1 MKWEEGEWKER
12 DREETKAKQGRGHL
26 KGWGGSWRTVAGHGA
41 CEPGIFTS
49 RKRHEAQ
56 SGVRTEKERPKKK
69 QQSIHQR
76 RNESITS
83 VEPWQSK
90 CLPEIPAWG
99 FLMYSKICSDL
110 CAHICLPTYGHINLC
125 LRICT
130 SAHKDMHKCPC
141 SQHISPVHSSSFS
154 CRTPSPLSTQSFAPA
169 SRDFWLV

>member
-12 DREETKAKQGRGHL
+12 DRAETKAKQGRGHL
-26 KGWGGSWRTVAGHGA
+26 KGYTGRVNLEFSQVGNGMKLKVVFALR
-41 CEPGIFTS
+41 
-49 RKRHEAQ
+49 RKDQ
-56 SGVRTEKERPKKK
+56 KKK
-69 QQSIHQR
+69 KQSIHQR

-99 FLMYSKICSDL
+99 FLMYSRICSDL